1 MKITKTQLRQIIKE
15 EILNEVNS
23 SKQLQELF
31 GGIKK
36 FLKGRS
42 DQVDPYST
50 KEQSAIEQL
59 AMRIEQDKEGKYKE
73 ATQKMFRKDRVKGEE
88 AISVAIGILGEPGFG
103 QKKSSGGAVGYD
115 ASSFSD
121 KDRAEIAG
129 MKRQQRDQRN
139 ASRPTYASAKSD
151 EEARNMLRA
160 RSGR

>member
-1 MKITKTQLRQIIKE
+1 MKITKSQLRQIIKE
-15 EILNEVNS
+15 EVQKELDSDEN
-23 SKQLQELF
+23 LQELF

-50 KEQSAIEQL
+50 KEQSAIGQL
-59 AMRIEQDKEGKYKE
+59 AMRIETDKEGKYKE

-103 QKKSSGGAVGYD
+103 QKKHPDGVVGYD

-121 KDRAEIAG
+121 KDRAEIAA
-129 MKRQQRDQRN
+129 MKKQQRNQRN

-151 EEARNMLRA
+151 QEARNLLRA